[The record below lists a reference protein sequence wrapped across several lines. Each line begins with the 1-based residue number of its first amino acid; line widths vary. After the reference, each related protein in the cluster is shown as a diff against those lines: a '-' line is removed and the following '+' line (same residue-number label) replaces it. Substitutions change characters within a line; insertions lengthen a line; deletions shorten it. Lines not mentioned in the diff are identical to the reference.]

1 MQASVRLD
9 HTVIAVER
17 EHDVHAM
24 LEISVPAGPDEEK
37 RPPLA
42 LALVVDRSGSMAGA
56 KLAVAKRCARWL
68 VERLRPQDELA
79 LVAYDDKVRLLS
91 PLEPVQ
97 PARLAAAIA
106 SLGPGGQ
113 TNLSGGWLRGLEQ
126 LRAAPAHGTRAVL
139 LLTDGL
145 ANEGVTDAGSLV
157 EMTRKARADGVST
170 TTIGFGE
177 GFDEDLLT
185 AMADG
190 GGGNPH
196 YAETPD
202 AAPAIFAAELEGLSS
217 VAAQNVSV
225 EIRPAPHV
233 EVLGMPNEYP
243 ALEVPGGIQVEL
255 GDAYGGER
263 RRVVLAF
270 HIPFVAALGPVQV
283 AELVL
288 RYTTVGDE
296 IAQHSLSIPVIA
308 NCVSAEEAETVAPD
322 PEVREEILVLRAAR
336 ARDEAIELADSGR
349 HFDAQ
354 TLMLRMV
361 GDLRESGLDEEADLL
376 DEAAPKL
383 APEAYGPTVRKNLNY
398 ESWQTR
404 RNRRP

>member
-9 HTVIAVER
+9 HTVLAVER

-37 RPPLA
+37 RPPLK

-79 LVAYDDKVRLLS
+79 LVAYDDRVRLLS

-97 PARLAAAIA
+97 PGRLQAAIA

-126 LRAAPAHGTRAVL
+126 LRAAPADGTRAVL

-157 EMTRKARADGVST
+157 EMMRKARAEGVATS
-170 TTIGFGE
+170 TIGFGAD
-177 GFDEDLLT
+177 FDEDLLT
-185 AMADG
+185 AMADA
-190 GGGNPH
+190 GGGNAH

-217 VAAQNVSV
+217 VVAQNVSV
-225 EIRPAPHV
+225 EIRPAAQV
-233 EVLGMPNEYP
+233 EVLGVLNEYP

-263 RRVVLAF
+263 RRIVLALQ
-270 HIPFVAALGPVQV
+270 IPYVAALGPVQV

-288 RYTTVGDE
+288 RYTTVGAE
-296 IAQHSLSIPVIA
+296 IAQHALSIPVVA
-308 NCVSAEEAETVAPD
+308 NCVSAEEAEAVAPD
-322 PEVREEILVLRAAR
+322 PEVREETLVLRAAR
-336 ARDEAIELADSGR
+336 ARDEAVTLADSGR
-349 HFDAQ
+349 HSDAQ
-354 TLMLRMV
+354 MHVLGLV
-361 GDLRESGLDEEADLL
+361 DELRESGLDEEADLL
-376 DEAAPKL
+376 ADAAPNL
-383 APEAYGPTVRKNLNY
+383 APDAYDPTVRKHLNY
-398 ESWQTR
+398 DSWQTR
-404 RNRRP
+404 RNRRA